1 MMNLHLL
8 KNNSARLAVSA
19 ALLLTALA
27 GTVQAQTPKI
37 ALIDLKKTFEKYYK
51 TIQADLQLKERA
63 TDSEK
68 VLKGMVEDYQK
79 ASEEYKKIIDSANDQ
94 AVSADERD
102 KRKKSAE
109 AKVLEIQELEKNIQQ
124 FRRQTQGT
132 LDEQKRRLRDQ
143 ILKVIREEIDKQ
155 AKDGNFG
162 LVLDTSAESMNQTPI
177 IVYSANQTDLTDSV
191 LKVLNQNAPPGVLD
205 SAPAAAAEKEPAK
218 AAPAGKTTPPARKN

>member
-19 ALLLTALA
+19 ALILTALA
-27 GTVQAQTPKI
+27 GSVQAQTPKI

-51 TIQADLQLKERA
+51 TVQADLQLKERA

-94 AVSADERD
+94 AVSSDERD

-205 SAPAAAAEKEPAK
+205 NAPAAAEPAK